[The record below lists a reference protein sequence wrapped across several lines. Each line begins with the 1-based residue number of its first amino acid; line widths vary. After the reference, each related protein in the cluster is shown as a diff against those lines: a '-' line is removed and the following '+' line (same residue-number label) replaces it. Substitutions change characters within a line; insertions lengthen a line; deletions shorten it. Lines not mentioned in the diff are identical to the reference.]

1 MNLFRSEE
9 HVTRWLGTRSAGTTI
24 PVSDLSALAHG
35 RRHGWW
41 SDRLS
46 PEWKPHTKH
55 DNQAVLREVGL
66 VDEFWRLP

>member
-9 HVTRWLGTRSAGTTI
+9 HVTRWLGTRLAGATI
-24 PVSDLSALAHG
+24 SVSDLSALAHG
-35 RRHGWW
+35 WW

-46 PEWKPHTKH
+46 PGWKPHTKQ
-55 DNQAVLREVGL
+55 DNQAVLREIGL

>member
-9 HVTRWLGTRSAGTTI
+9 HVNRWLGTRSAGATI
-24 PVSDLSALAHG
+24 SVIDLSALA
-35 RRHGWW
+35 HGWW

-46 PEWKPHTKH
+46 PEWKPHTKD
-55 DNQAVLREVGL
+55 DNQAVLREIGL

>member
-9 HVTRWLGTRSAGTTI
+9 HVNRWLGTRSVGATI
-24 PVSDLSALAHG
+24 SVSDLSALAHG
-35 RRHGWW
+35 WW

-46 PEWKPHTKH
+46 PTWKPHTKD
-55 DNQAVLREVGL
+55 DNQAVLREIGL